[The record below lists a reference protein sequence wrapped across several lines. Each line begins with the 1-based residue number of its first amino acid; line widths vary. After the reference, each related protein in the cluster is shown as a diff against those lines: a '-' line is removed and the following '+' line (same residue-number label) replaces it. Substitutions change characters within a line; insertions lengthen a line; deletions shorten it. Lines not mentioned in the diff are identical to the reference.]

1 MSKYRSR
8 LPQLSGELFL
18 TDGGIETT
26 LIFHEGF
33 DLPQFAAFDVLRSDR
48 GVETLRDYYGRYLD
62 IATRNAVGFVLESP
76 TWRASTDWG
85 AKIGYSSEALEEV
98 NNAAIELLRE
108 IRADRETGA
117 TPIVIS
123 GCMGSSGD
131 GYAVSD
137 AMSVEEAER
146 YHYTQVKTLTMAGV
160 DMVSAFTM
168 TYADEAAGLARAAR
182 AIGVP
187 VVIGF
192 TVETDGRL
200 PSGQPLG
207 EAITA
212 VDEITQNGPVYYM
225 VNCAHPTHFLDALDP
240 GEPWSRRIRAVRA
253 NASMKSHAEL
263 DEATELD
270 DGDIGD
276 LARQYGRLRDK
287 LPNLNVLGGCCGT
300 DHRHIEE
307 ICKAFIGR

>member
-1 MSKYRSR
+1 MSKYGSR
-8 LPQLSGELFL
+8 LPQLSGDLFL

-26 LIFHEGF
+26 LIFQEGF
-33 DLPQFAAFDVLRSDR
+33 DLPQFAAFDVLKSDR
-48 GVETLRDYYGRYLD
+48 GLDALRDYYGRYID
-62 IATRNAVGFVLESP
+62 IATRNAVGFVLESC
-76 TWRASTDWG
+76 TWRASADWG
-85 AKIGYSSEALEEV
+85 AKIGYSSEALAEV

-108 IRADRETGA
+108 IRAERESGA

-123 GCMGSSGD
+123 GCMGSNGD
-131 GYAVSD
+131 GYAVSE

-146 YHYTQVKTLTMAGV
+146 YHYTQVKTLVMAGV

-168 TYADEAAGLARAAR
+168 TYADEAAGLARAAH
-182 AIGVP
+182 AVGTP

-207 EAITA
+207 EAITR

-225 VNCAHPTHFLDALDP
+225 VNCAHPTHFMETLDSEA
-240 GEPWSRRIRAVRA
+240 PWSRRIRAVRA
-253 NASMKSHAEL
+253 NASAKSHAEL

-276 LARQYGRLRDK
+276 LARQYGRLKDK
-287 LPNLNVLGGCCGT
+287 LVNLNVLGGCCGT

-307 ICKAFIGR
+307 ICKTFTGR